1 MRQSVGQRS
10 KLHDGSGS
18 FQRAGSWLYDRRPA
32 ALSIVTSPPA
42 RPPTTQAGHSTRY
55 TRPHY
60 RTVAFPPSM
69 TNDHQS
75 RMVVEINCL
84 VCDHNRQLCAPSG
97 ARGPPG
103 PSRRHQPGGRAGGRA
118 GDERSSRIVAQPC
131 RAAHCLAQCPTTAMN
146 LSRARPGRTG
156 LQYTFVG
163 PSVDVAAPSR
173 SCCL

>member
-42 RPPTTQAGHSTRY
+42 RPPATQAGHSTRY

-103 PSRRHQPGGRAGGRA
+103 PSRRHQPGGRAGGRREKQSDRCPA
-118 GDERSSRIVAQPC
+118 VPC
-131 RAAHCLAQCPTTAMN
+131 RSLPRSVSDDRNESKPCPAGPDRLAVHVRR
-146 LSRARPGRTG
+146 SVRRRGRSKSIV
-156 LQYTFVG
+156 LPVNQ
-163 PSVDVAAPSR
+163 
-173 SCCL
+173 